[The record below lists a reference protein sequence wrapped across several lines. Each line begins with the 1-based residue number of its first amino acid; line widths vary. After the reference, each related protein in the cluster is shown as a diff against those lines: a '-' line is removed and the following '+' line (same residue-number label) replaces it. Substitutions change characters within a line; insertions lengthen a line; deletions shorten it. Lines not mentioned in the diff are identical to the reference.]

1 MVCLRCLGKTY
12 QACLDA
18 LSHLAVHLFWSDTE
32 IENTMSETRKKLKSI
47 RIKLRYCRWALSR
60 VFKYNLGSEV
70 LYQGKRYILYQGVCN
85 PYWDM
90 ALITQ
95 EKPVIVKHVHVSNFR
110 LVRRIEN
117 YMHNF
122 KSSYR
127 FRMNYWYEIDM
138 QK

>member
-1 MVCLRCLGKTY
+1 
-12 QACLDA
+12 
-18 LSHLAVHLFWSDTE
+18 
-32 IENTMSETRKKLKSI
+32 MSETRKKLKSI